1 MGLKCNDENNK
12 GKIQNF
18 IRSTKTSS
26 GTANSGAGGLSPIGE
41 SFMYIET
48 STANHGYE
56 RVFVSWEKTDVIQI
70 TDITFYYNRFSI
82 LTNDLLKSMGL
93 FIIQLLI
100 QDNTW
105 STQYTIAKNTQ
116 YSDNSTDWTLLN
128 LNFTVENFGI
138 KLFYD
143 QIDTA
148 HADISFSNIT
158 KTHSVYSILI

>member
-1 MGLKCNDENNK
+1 
-12 GKIQNF
+12 
-18 IRSTKTSS
+18 
-26 GTANSGAGGLSPIGE
+26 
-41 SFMYIET
+41 
-48 STANHGYE
+48 
-56 RVFVSWEKTDVIQI
+56 
-70 TDITFYYNRFSI
+70 
-82 LTNDLLKSMGL
+82 MGL
-93 FIIQLLI
+93 FIIQLLL

-128 LNFTVENFGI
+128 LNFTVENFGS